1 MLPAL
6 RSLAAL
12 LGACVV
18 SSAQTTFTEAHPIFV
33 NRCNQCHAVVGF
45 GGFDIASPNI
55 AAAYFDSQQPSYW
68 APGLTKG
75 HAALLRIQN
84 GSMPPNGG
92 CTGNPVLDAG
102 LPTCLTAREQAVL
115 AAWIAD
121 GQLGPASTAGVNP
134 QFDLALMVQTGL
146 TMPFLHEVG
155 LDDSG
160 AVVFRGQESQGSGL
174 FVATTP
180 GQFTRLTPIGSGV
193 FEGLALRAG
202 APAFA
207 LTRRRSGT
215 TFTLERWPLDGSAT
229 SVVASSPNDFDTP
242 QLGFDVARDGRIAFW
257 AHVGGEQRL
266 LVGFQSPFA
275 VAFSSPIGSGSS
287 FAPSLADDGRVAFRD
302 NAGAIW
308 RADPSSGALTP
319 VASAA
324 LGFSS
329 IQGAPQI
336 AHDGASVLFTGD
348 RGFGAGLLLWSD
360 ATSPA
365 SFLHVAGE
373 RLEGFDAG
381 GALTLRDFSSRAGRA
396 DASTLRAAFVGSIG
410 GQPRLVATSL
420 RLRGVDTG
428 SPYLGGGA
436 LREVVAPGA
445 QIAGATVAAL
455 SAQARFNSNGALVCT
470 VALAGGPLAILRATP
485 RVGPDGPARTVR
497 VSFKRLVDS
506 NGKFDARW
514 STARL
519 ERALRRLSE
528 VLEHGNFAGL
538 RLELEGGVVDLADP
552 ALALGGPSWRA
563 ASPTLLAQ
571 YEALALNN
579 ASVTGW
585 RSDAVNV
592 YLVDTL
598 SGECTAS
605 SFPPGHPCAGGSN
618 EIVMLA
624 PQNCGSN
631 AQDDLALSLGRALGA
646 YFGLAPTF
654 ESTCAGAE
662 SAGACAFPYLAAPS
676 SLGGDLLRDT
686 PFDPD
691 AAGVGNLGLLSAT
704 WGACP
709 PVFELVRRNLLARYS
724 NELERA
730 TLTLGQVDALRR
742 AALSQRAH
750 VLAP

>member
-1 MLPAL
+1 MLHAL

-12 LGACVV
+12 LSACVV

-33 NRCNQCHAVVGF
+33 NRCTQCHAVVGF
-45 GGFDIASPNI
+45 GGFDIAGPNI

-75 HAALLRIQN
+75 YAALLRIQN

-102 LPTCLTAREQAVL
+102 LPACLTAPEQAVL
-115 AAWIAD
+115 SAWIAD

-134 QFDLALMVQTGL
+134 QFDLALIVQTGL
-146 TMPFLHEVG
+146 SMPFLHEVG
-155 LDDSG
+155 IDDSG
-160 AVVFRGQESQGSGL
+160 AIVFRGQDSQGSGL
-174 FVATTP
+174 FMATTP
-180 GQFTRLTPIGSGV
+180 GQFTRLTPVGPDV
-193 FEGLALRAG
+193 LEGLAVRPG

-207 LTRRRSGT
+207 LTRRRSGS
-215 TFTLERWPLDGSAT
+215 TFTLERWPLDGSAP
-229 SVVASSPNDFDTP
+229 SVLASSPIDFATP

-257 AHVGGEQRL
+257 AHAAGEQRL

-287 FAPSLADDGRVAFRD
+287 FAPSLSDDGRVAFRD
-302 NAGAIW
+302 NSGAIW
-308 RADPSSGALTP
+308 RTDPATGALTP

-336 AHDGASVLFTGD
+336 AFDGASVLFSAD
-348 RGFGAGLLLWSD
+348 RGFGAGLILWCD

-365 SFLHVAGE
+365 SWLHFAGE

-381 GALTLRDFSSRAGRA
+381 AALTLRDFSSRASRA
-396 DASTLRAAFVGSIG
+396 DARTLRAAFVESIG
-410 GQPRLVATSL
+410 GQQRLVASSL
-420 RLRGVDTG
+420 RLRGSDAG

-455 SAQARFNSNGALVCT
+455 SAQARFNANGALVCT
-470 VALAGGPLAILRATP
+470 VALAGGPLAIVRATP

-514 STARL
+514 NTARVQRAL
-519 ERALRRLSE
+519 ERLSDL
-528 VLEHGNFAGL
+528 LERGNFAGL
-538 RLELEGGVVDLADP
+538 RLELDGGIVDLADP
-552 ALALGGPSWRA
+552 VLALGGPSWRA
-563 ASPTLLAQ
+563 ATPTLLAQ

-585 RSDAVNV
+585 RSDAINV

-598 SGECTAS
+598 SGECAAS
-605 SFPPGHPCAGGSN
+605 SYPPGHPCAGGSN

-631 AQDDLALSLGRALGA
+631 ALDDLALSLGRALGV

-654 ESTCAGAE
+654 ESACAGAE
-662 SAGACAFPYLAAPS
+662 SAGSCGFPYLAAPS
-676 SLGGDLLRDT
+676 ALGGDLLRDT

-691 AAGVGNLGLLSAT
+691 ASGVGDQGLLSAT

-709 PVFELVRRNLLARYS
+709 PSFELVRRNLLARYS
-724 NELERA
+724 NDLEHA
-730 TLTLGQVDALRR
+730 ILTLGQIDALRC